1 MRKPIH
7 SDRQVITRIIIPV
20 VAFALVSIAFAM
32 VGLFSV
38 TYQGDRLSMDREI
51 RATQVAIDDNIQE
64 LAREQE
70 MVAVSD
76 ETLARLSAPQPD
88 WNWFDQNVGARLHQS
103 YGHDQLFILN
113 TRDQPIYAAVDGA
126 RVVPNRFASVDPD
139 VRRMLAVVRGRIR
152 EPNHRHDR
160 HPGQSRAS
168 SAPILTSEKA
178 VHESH
183 LVSIGGEPAAV
194 SVMLIA
200 PASRKLVRP
209 TGSGPVAVSIRF
221 LDADFFNA
229 LAKTA
234 LVENPRFSRSG
245 DVGPGERAIILKT
258 EYGEAIGNFIWTP
271 ERTGSRIFDVLAP
284 VTAAVLLTMLVL
296 LAWLARSLHRAF
308 SQLRSEVVVREQA
321 EFRAEALARHDS
333 LTGLPNRRVFV
344 EELDRLCAAPADS
357 DPRPGALLLVDVESM
372 RDLNDTLGFAVADEL
387 LVQIAGRLKA
397 FAHTGVA
404 ARIGGDE
411 FSLFLAGNLE
421 TADIREIVKQA
432 QESLNQP
439 YAIGSAVVPATL
451 STGVA
456 LFPKDGETPSELISA
471 ADAALRRGKRTAPAQ
486 ATFYDAQEDMS
497 GRFGATVRPL
507 HAQDSERPK
516 FQIAELT
523 DTVVRSACR
532 MAAEWPAETALCLCV
547 PIAPLTDPWFA
558 ARLLAVLNGTG
569 LAPGRLIV
577 EVPGSAVV
585 ESFVVCS
592 DNLAE
597 LQAAGVRISVAD
609 PCGAVSPARWRN
621 VTFNQIRIDRLDE
634 ALSSTPGLLKARSA

>member
-1 MRKPIH
+1 MRRPIH

-38 TYQGDRLSMDREI
+38 TYQGDRMSMDREI
-51 RATQVAIDDNIQE
+51 RATQMAIDENIQE

-76 ETLARLSAPQPD
+76 ETLTRLNAAQPD
-88 WNWFDQNVGARLHQS
+88 WHWFDQNLGARLHQS
-103 YGHDQLFILN
+103 YEHDQLFILN
-113 TRDQPIYAAVDGA
+113 ARDEPIYAAIDGA
-126 RVVPNRFASVDPD
+126 RVAPHRFASVDSD

-160 HPGQSRAS
+160 HPGQLRAS

-200 PASRKLVRP
+200 PASKNAVRS
-209 TGSGPVAVSIRF
+209 TAAGPVAVSIRF
-221 LDADFFNA
+221 LDVDVFNE

-245 DVGPGERAIILKT
+245 EVRPGERAIILKT
-258 EYGEAIGNFIWTP
+258 EFGEAIGNFVWTP

-344 EELDRLCAAPADS
+344 EELDRLCVAPADANAQ
-357 DPRPGALLLVDVESM
+357 PGALLLVDVESM
-372 RDLNDTLGFAVADEL
+372 RDLNDSLGFAVADEL
-387 LVQIAGRLKA
+387 LVQIAGRLKLLA
-397 FAHTGVA
+397 STGAA

-411 FSLFLAGNLE
+411 FSLFLTADPGG
-421 TADIREIVKQA
+421 ADIRETVERARDI
-432 QESLNQP
+432 LNQP

-451 STGVA
+451 SAGVA

-486 ATFYDAQEDMS
+486 ATFYDAEEDMS
-497 GRFGATVRPL
+497 GRSGATVTPL
-507 HAQDSERPK
+507 HGRDGDRPK

-532 MAAEWPAETALCLCV
+532 MAADWPAETALCLCV
-547 PIAPLTDPWFA
+547 PFAPLTDPWFA
-558 ARLLAVLNGTG
+558 ARLLAVLNSTG
-569 LAPGRLIV
+569 LAPGRLII
-577 EVPGSAVV
+577 EVPESALVQ
-585 ESFVVCS
+585 SFAVCS
-592 DNLAE
+592 DNLSE
-597 LQAAGVRISVAD
+597 LQAAGVRLSVGNVRAT
-609 PCGAVSPARWRN
+609 VSPARWRT
-621 VTFNQIRIDRLDE
+621 VTFDQIRIDRLDE
-634 ALSSTPGLLKARSA
+634 AITSSSKPTKARSA

>member
-20 VAFALVSIAFAM
+20 VAFALASIVFAM

-38 TYQGDRLSMDREI
+38 TYQSDRLSMDREI
-51 RATQVAIDDNIQE
+51 RATQIAIDESIQE

-70 MVAVSD
+70 MVAIND
-76 ETLARLSAPQPD
+76 ETMIRLGDPQPD
-88 WNWFDQNVGARLHQS
+88 WRWFDQHVGARLHRS
-103 YGHDQLFILN
+103 YQHDQLFILN
-113 TRDQPIYAAVDGA
+113 GRDQPLYAAIDGA
-126 RVVPNRFASVDPD
+126 RMAPERFAGIDAD

-160 HPGQSRAS
+160 NPGQPRGS

-183 LVSIGGEPAAV
+183 LVSIGGKPAAV
-194 SVMLIA
+194 SVMLMA
-200 PASRKLVRP
+200 PLSRNAVRP
-209 TGSGPVAVSIRF
+209 AGAGPVAVSIRF
-221 LDADFFNA
+221 FDSNFFKT

-234 LVENPRFSRSG
+234 LVERPRFSRSG
-245 DVGPGERAIILKT
+245 EVGPGERAIILKT
-258 EYGEAIGNFIWTP
+258 EHGEAIGNFIWTP

-284 VTAAVLLTMLVL
+284 VTAVVLLTMLVL

-344 EELDRLCAAPADS
+344 EELEKLCAAQADA
-357 DPRPGALLLVDVESM
+357 DAPPGALLLVDVESM
-372 RDLNDTLGFAVADEL
+372 RELNDRLGFAVADEL
-387 LVQIAGRLKA
+387 LVQIAGRLRA
-397 FAHTGVA
+397 LAHTGAA

-411 FSLFLAGNLE
+411 FSLFLAADPG
-421 TADIREIVKQA
+421 TADIREIIERA
-432 QESLNQP
+432 HDSLNEP
-439 YAIGSAVVPATL
+439 YAIGSAVVPATI
-451 STGVA
+451 TAGVA

-486 ATFYDAQEDMS
+486 ATFYDAQEDVS
-497 GRFGATVRPL
+497 GRLGATVRSL
-507 HAQDSERPK
+507 HAPESDRPK

-532 MAAEWPAETALCLCV
+532 MAADWPAETSLCLSV
-547 PIAPLTDPWFA
+547 PVAPLTDPWFA
-558 ARLLAVLNGTG
+558 ARLLAVLNSTG
-569 LAPGRLIV
+569 LTPGRLIV
-577 EVPGSAVV
+577 EVPESALV
-585 ESFVVCS
+585 ESFLVCS
-592 DNLAE
+592 DNLSE
-597 LQAAGVRISVAD
+597 LQAAGVRISV
-609 PCGAVSPARWRN
+609 GNVRGTVSPARWRTI
-621 VTFNQIRIDRLDE
+621 TFDQIRIDRLSE
-634 ALSSTPGLLKARSA
+634 AIASSPGSAKVRSA